1 MVGDSLSVGKFGEV
15 VGNYLV
21 SVFGPGNVAVYATC
35 GSSPENW
42 LRSESIFSSK
52 CGYRQQTL
60 RRTVVREMT
69 ARPVATPKLEELIS
83 IFRPGFVIVQLGT
96 NWMDRL
102 AVSDTPQREGE
113 FSSILDRFIAATR
126 IQRGNSP
133 RIIWIMP
140 PDSSHYSSR
149 VQRTVEILISAAAK
163 RHNFET
169 INSREM
175 THYVPGKS
183 GGDGV
188 HYNSQSSIAWA
199 SRVIPRLNRRLRPAI
214 VP

>member
-15 VGNYLV
+15 VGDYLV
-21 SVFGPGNVAVYATC
+21 SVFGAKDVAVYASC

-42 LRSESIFSSK
+42 LRSEPTFSSK
-52 CGYRQQTL
+52 CGYREQTL

-69 ARPVATPKLEELIS
+69 ARPVPTPKLEELIS
-83 IFRPGFVIVQLGT
+83 IYRPGFVIVQLGT

-102 AVSDTPQREGE
+102 AMRDTPQKEAE
-113 FSSILDRFIAATR
+113 FSSILDRFIVATR
-126 IQRGNSP
+126 SQRGISP
-133 RIIWIMP
+133 RVIWIMP

-183 GGDGV
+183 GRDGI
-188 HYNSQSSIAWA
+188 HYNSQSSTEWA
-199 SRVIPRLNRRLRPAI
+199 NRVIPRLNRRLRPAI